1 MVEKMNTIDK
11 VREIIAD
18 IAHVKCEDLIDQVNL
33 QEQYDLSSIDVI
45 QMILKIEEAFGIEFS
60 ENELDPENVKNVLTI
75 TEVVNRLLELKSIN

>member
-1 MVEKMNTIDK
+1 MNTIDK